1 MIVQECGQHLGESVA
16 DLSLLLDALHVSK
29 VMLVLDRGAAKA
41 TGVEGTLRDV
51 LGERLVAVFDAFTPN
66 PSSDQPLKAA
76 HAALASGADGFVA
89 LGGGSCLDV
98 AKVGSLA
105 ASSPGIAEELVR
117 GRNVT
122 LNLTPLPVVAI
133 PTTSGTGSEATHFAA
148 IYVDEHKVSI
158 AHPQMRPRGVI
169 LDARLHAGMPMFV
182 AATTGLDAFCQA
194 TESLWAV
201 GATSESRTDALY
213 AQAHIV
219 PHLAPSV
226 LTANIEHRHAMM
238 LGAHYAGRAINV
250 SKTTAAHALSY
261 ELTTRFGVAHGL
273 AVALTLGHIAA
284 FNAQLDESDCTSP
297 KGADE
302 ARASVH
308 QACSALASDPADM
321 PEAMRS
327 ILRTLGLPA
336 SLREAGVT
344 SESLAPMA
352 EAADTVRLSNNPR
365 RLSTRDALEI
375 LTSAF

>member
-16 DLSLLLDALHVSK
+16 DLGPLLDALHLAK

-41 TGVEGTLRDV
+41 TGMEGTLRDA
-51 LGERLVAVFDAFTPN
+51 LGDRLLTIFEDFTPN

-76 HAALASGADGFVA
+76 RAALAAGAEGLVA
-89 LGGGSCLDV
+89 FGGGSCLDV

-105 ASSPGIAEELVR
+105 AGSPVLAEEIVR
-117 GRNVT
+117 GRGIT
-122 LNLTPLPVVAI
+122 ADLKPLPVVAI

-148 IYVDEHKVSI
+148 IYVDGHKVSI
-158 AHPQMRPRGVI
+158 AHPLMRPRGVI

-201 GATSESRTDALY
+201 GATPESRTDALY

-226 LTANIEHRHAMM
+226 LTANIEHRRAMM

-284 FNAQLDESDCTSP
+284 FNAQLSDSDCTSP
-297 KGADE
+297 KGSKE

-308 QACSALASDPADM
+308 QACSALASNPAEM

-344 SESLAPMA
+344 SDSLVPMA